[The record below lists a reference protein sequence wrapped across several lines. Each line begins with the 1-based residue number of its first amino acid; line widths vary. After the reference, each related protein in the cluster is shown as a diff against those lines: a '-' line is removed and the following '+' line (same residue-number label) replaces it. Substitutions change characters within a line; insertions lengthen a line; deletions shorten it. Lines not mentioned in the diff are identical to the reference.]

1 MKNELESSIREYY
14 SEISPSPDEQRIEQ
28 TIRQAR
34 AIMRKVEY
42 TEENAS
48 FLDFFLSQFSFIR
61 KRVWLIQFVILLFC
75 AFLLTGKREAA
86 STIGVMSTLTPLIF
100 LTWTQEL
107 SRAFLYETAEVE
119 LSTRF
124 TLRQAVISRITMIGL
139 FDLLSVTLIGFLTAH
154 RFGLEMPHIFM
165 FLFVPFL
172 FTAFGCLFIL
182 NYFSIRSNVYC
193 CAGWCGLVMIVF
205 FYLSNWEPKIYDTT
219 LMLAWYTAFVLALM
233 LTVLAC
239 HLLLKR
245 CAQDFCFRHM
255 A

>member
-14 SEISPSPDEQRIEQ
+14 SEISPSPDEQKIEQ

-34 AIMRKVEY
+34 AIMRKIEY
-42 TEENAS
+42 TEESAS
-48 FLDFFLSQFSFIR
+48 FFDFFLSQFLFIR
-61 KRVWLIQFVILLFC
+61 MRVWLIQFVILLIC
-75 AFLLTGKREAA
+75 ASLLTGKREAA
-86 STIGVMSTLTPLIF
+86 SAIGVMSTLTPLIF

-139 FDLLSVTLIGFLTAH
+139 FDLLFVTLLGFLTAY
-154 RFGLEMPHIFM
+154 RFGLEMQHIFM

-182 NYFSIRSNVYC
+182 NYFPIRSNVYC

-205 FYLSNWEPKIYDTT
+205 FYLSNWETQIYDAT
-219 LMLAWYTAFVLALM
+219 LMLVWYIAFVIALL
-233 LTVLAC
+233 LTVLTC
-239 HLLLKR
+239 YLLLKKCTR
-245 CAQDFCFRHM
+245 DFCFRQM

>member
-75 AFLLTGKREAA
+75 ASLLTGKREAA

>member
-42 TEENAS
+42 MEENAS

-75 AFLLTGKREAA
+75 ASLLTGKREAA

-139 FDLLSVTLIGFLTAH
+139 FDLLSVTLLGFLTAH

-219 LMLAWYTAFVLALM
+219 LMLAWHTAFVLALM